1 MDENMKNLEEALIV
15 SLLTK
20 NEYFKG
26 KWLQLTEDDLFE
38 WIKLQDE
45 INDLAVKL
53 RSRAVEEKMRLDV
66 DKGKRTLEL
75 KTESDE
81 NGKKKYTESQID
93 AMIRSEFIEQDLEIN
108 YFKTQQDLLSK
119 KSETI
124 TEYVNIVKLTL
135 KK

>member
-1 MDENMKNLEEALIV
+1 MDENIKNLEEALIV
-15 SLLTK
+15 SLLTR
-20 NEYFKG
+20 NEHFKG

-45 INDLAVKL
+45 INDLVVKL

-93 AMIRSEFIEQDLEIN
+93 AMIRSEFVEKDLEIN

>member
-1 MDENMKNLEEALIV
+1 
-15 SLLTK
+15 
-20 NEYFKG
+20 
-26 KWLQLTEDDLFE
+26 
-38 WIKLQDE
+38 
-45 INDLAVKL
+45 
-53 RSRAVEEKMRLDV
+53 MRLDV

>member
-26 KWLQLTEDDLFE
+26 KWLQLSEDDLFE
-38 WIKLQDE
+38 WIRLQDE
-45 INDLAVKL
+45 INDLVVKL

-93 AMIRSEFIEQDLEIN
+93 AMIRSEFVEKDLEIN

>member
-45 INDLAVKL
+45 INDLVVKL

-75 KTESDE
+75 KTELDE

-93 AMIRSEFIEQDLEIN
+93 AMIRSEFIEKDLEIN

>member
-26 KWLQLTEDDLFE
+26 KWLQLSEDDLFE

-45 INDLAVKL
+45 LNDLAVKL